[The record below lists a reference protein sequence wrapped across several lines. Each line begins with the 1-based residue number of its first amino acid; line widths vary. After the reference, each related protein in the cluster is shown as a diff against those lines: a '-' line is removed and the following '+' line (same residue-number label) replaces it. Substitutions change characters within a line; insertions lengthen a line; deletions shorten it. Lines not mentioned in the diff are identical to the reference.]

1 LWVAT
6 AAGIGVAV
14 LVKFGLGA
22 GGWAADWSSLQPL
35 AQLAQINARV
45 TDLVVGSLVP
55 LLVLAAA
62 EVFEHRTH
70 PGWERLRVFTAAAR
84 EQVAVESSTLPAL
97 LCAWAVAAI
106 AVLMGVLAVIDRED
120 TVVLAVFSLILLAV
134 AGVIFALYRMATGP
148 AAPLSRTGGLS

>member
-1 LWVAT
+1 MT
-6 AAGIGVAV
+6 
-14 LVKFGLGA
+14 
-22 GGWAADWSSLQPL
+22 SSRPHT
-35 AQLAQINARV
+35 NEVRTRV
-45 TDLVVGSLVP
+45 NDIPTVVGSLVP

-84 EQVAVESSTLPAL
+84 EQAPVESSTLPAL

-134 AGVIFALYRMATGP
+134 AGVIFALYRMATGQ
-148 AAPLSRTGGLS
+148 AARLSRTGGLS